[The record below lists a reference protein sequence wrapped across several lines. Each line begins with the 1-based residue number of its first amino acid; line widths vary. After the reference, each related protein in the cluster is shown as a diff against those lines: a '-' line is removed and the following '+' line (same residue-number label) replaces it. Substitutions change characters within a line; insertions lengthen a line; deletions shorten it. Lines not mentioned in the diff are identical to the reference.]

1 MSDTYLVTT
10 YADKDQVKALG
21 ARWDPARRQWR
32 VPAGLDLAPFARWLP
47 QGLTLEPSPRPAVV
61 AQGSGMAL
69 VEPGIGPVG
78 FGGSTGALA
87 PADAKGI
94 SLSRLLGGVAM
105 AVSDAFREGVWTTVE
120 VVDVRARNHVY
131 LEVSE
136 RDLSGNTVAKAHA
149 VIWSSVAQRILPA
162 FQRATGG
169 ELAAG
174 LKLLVRA
181 RPVFKAQYGFSLEVD
196 EIDPNYTLGD
206 LEATKREI
214 RERLRR
220 EGLFELNRELPP
232 PWDFN
237 HVLVVAPEG
246 GAGLG
251 DFQAEASR
259 LERHGLCRFIYV
271 YSRFQG
277 EGAPTEIR
285 LELLAALEQIR
296 ANHPWLPDAVVL
308 IRGGGAVNDM
318 AWLNDYAL
326 ARTLCELPVPVFTGI
341 GHERDNTVLDEVA
354 HQRFDT
360 PSKVIAGIE
369 QVIRE
374 RAQQARALFDGISS
388 QARRSVEQARL
399 QAVQL
404 RAQVHAG
411 ALAQV
416 ALAKAGAGQAMTD
429 VRLHAGGTVRQ
440 ATDAAQSRL
449 GEVQQLARAQLQT
462 AQRETPALIGEI
474 RAEARQMLRSAR
486 LQVHSDLQAIRS
498 QARADLRQQQDHLDR
513 SLSDVGTLARQAVA
527 QARQGSESLM
537 REIAGQGPGKTLSR
551 GFALVRADSG
561 LPITSASTPALEV
574 TLQFH
579 DGQRAATLLKP

>member
-10 YADKDQVKALG
+10 YADKDHVKALG
-21 ARWDPARRQWR
+21 ARWDPLRRQWR
-32 VPAGLDLAPFARWLP
+32 VPAGLDLTPFARWLP
-47 QGLTLEPSPRPAVV
+47 QGLSSAPSVGIATVGTAP
-61 AQGSGMAL
+61 GTAL
-69 VEPGIGPVG
+69 TDPQAADT
-78 FGGSTGALA
+78 GGLALPEA
-87 PADAKGI
+87 RGI

-105 AVSDAFREGVWTTVE
+105 AVSDAFREGVWTLVE
-120 VVDVRARNHVY
+120 LVDVRMRNHVY

-136 RDLSGNTVAKAHA
+136 RDPGGNTVAKAHA

-162 FQRATGG
+162 FQQATGV

-206 LEATKREI
+206 LEASKREI

-251 DFQAEASR
+251 DFQAEAGR
-259 LERHGLCRFIYV
+259 LERHGVCRFIYV

-277 EGAPTEIR
+277 EGAAGEIR

-374 RAQQARALFDGISS
+374 RTQQARELFDSIAV
-388 QARRSVEQARL
+388 QARRGVEQARL
-399 QAVQL
+399 QTTQWQ
-404 RAQVHAG
+404 AQVHAG
-411 ALAQV
+411 ALGQI
-416 ALAKAGAGQAMTD
+416 ALARTGASKALSD
-429 VRLHAGGTVRQ
+429 VRLHAGVAVRQ
-440 ATDAAQSRL
+440 AADAAQSRL
-449 GEVQQLARAQLQT
+449 MEVQQLARAQLQS

-474 RAEARQMLRSAR
+474 RAEARQMLRTAR
-486 LQVHSDLQAIRS
+486 LQVSRDLEAVRS
-498 QARADLRQQQDHLDR
+498 QAKADLRQQQDLISRDLADIA
-513 SLSDVGTLARQAVA
+513 SLARHSVT

-537 REIAGQGPGKTLSR
+537 REIAGQGPGKTLGR

-561 LPITSASTPALEV
+561 QPITSATTAATEV